1 MVFELVQ
8 AAERTW
14 PKLDG
19 TELLIEVLRGTK
31 LKDGLLE
38 AA

>member
-1 MVFELVQ
+1 MVFKLVQ

-14 PKLDG
+14 RKLDG

-31 LKDGLLE
+31 FKDGILE